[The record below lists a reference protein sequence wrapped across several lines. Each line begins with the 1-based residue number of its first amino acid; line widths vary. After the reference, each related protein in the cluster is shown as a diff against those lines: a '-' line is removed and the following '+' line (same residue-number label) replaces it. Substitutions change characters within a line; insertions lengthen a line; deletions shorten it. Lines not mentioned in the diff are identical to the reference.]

1 MYRYKYINYKMT
13 ESTEKKI
20 GDYLKDTPFNR
31 TEIMPGQPESRRS
44 PREIELSEKKHKG
57 TITPE
62 EEGELYG
69 LRVFPDNLRGQELEK
84 RKYLGIITKEEE
96 EELIRLR
103 QLQRREKTMS
113 PELQKLWERVEANDP
128 NVVLVDMNQENL
140 VEVSPDDE
148 DEKVIFTRGLRG
160 CFGILVFCEDEGGR
174 KTAILAH
181 YDPSSIYLNNIDK
194 LITLIKFN
202 PAMKTSKYKQLILLG
217 LAAYEQNPKTKQ
229 WESKISDQQKADLII
244 TRIQTELGSDVKV
257 KLEPYSLL
265 QVEDIKDQGSL
276 IVRIPSKRQASY
288 RTWFSQGQLGE
299 IDENHA

>member
-1 MYRYKYINYKMT
+1 MHRYLYINYNMT
-13 ESTEKKI
+13 ESTEENI
-20 GDYLKDTPFNR
+20 VDYFKNTLINP
-31 TEIMPGQPESRRS
+31 TEIMPDQPEWRRS
-44 PREIELSEKKHKG
+44 PREIELTEKKHKG

-84 RKYLGIITKEEE
+84 REYLGIITKEEE

-103 QLQRREKTMS
+103 QLQKREKTMS

-174 KTAILAH
+174 KTTILAH
-181 YDPSSIYLNNIDK
+181 YDPLSISVNIIDK
-194 LITLIKFN
+194 LIILIKSN
-202 PAMKTSKYKQLILLG
+202 PAMKTSKYKQLVLLG
-217 LAAYEQNPKTKQ
+217 PEAYEQNPKTKQ
-229 WESKISDQQKADLII
+229 WERKIRDQQKADLLI

-265 QVEDIKDQGSL
+265 QAEDIKDQRSL

>member
-13 ESTEKKI
+13 ESTEKKF
-20 GDYLKDTPFNR
+20 GDYFKDTPFIR
-31 TEIMPGQPESRRS
+31 TEIMPGQSERRRS
-44 PREIELSEKKHKG
+44 PREIELTEKELKG
-57 TITPE
+57 IITPE

-69 LRVFPDNLRGQELEK
+69 LRVFPDNLRGQEL
-84 RKYLGIITKEEE
+84 RKKEHLGMITKEEE
-96 EELIRLR
+96 EELTRLY
-103 QLQRREKTMS
+103 QLQMREKTMS
-113 PELQKLWERVEANDP
+113 PELKKLWERVEVNDP

-148 DEKVIFTRGLRG
+148 DEKVIFTYGLGG

-217 LAAYEQNPKTKQ
+217 PEAYEQNPKTKQ
-229 WESKISDQQKADLII
+229 WERKIGDQQKTDLLI
-244 TRIQTELGSDVKV
+244 TRIQTELGPDVKV

-265 QVEDIKDQGSL
+265 QSENIKDQGSL

-299 IDENHA
+299 KDENHA